1 MAARAGT
8 YQVVMDT
15 GLLYISISLKKTFL
29 KEKGASWKTQF
40 KKLLERLFVDYEGDR
55 KWIARN

>member
-29 KEKGASWKTQF
+29 KEKGAS
-40 KKLLERLFVDYEGDR
+40 
-55 KWIARN
+55 